1 MGKNTIEAEEQKYV
15 ALRNAI
21 KEGIDSGVA
30 INFDP
35 KQHLEFLKKKIGR
48 EMSKFQFSVSG

>member
-1 MGKNTIEAEEQKYV
+1 MSKNTTEAEEQKYL

-35 KQHLEFLKKKIGR
+35 KQHLEFLKKK
-48 EMSKFQFSVSG
+48 